1 MYGIS
6 SLILISNHGI
16 NYVFCINYSLR
27 SCLWTEQVWSKV
39 LVCACPSVP
48 LSWLIFSS
56 LAHISLSPC
65 LHFQFLTLIHMNYKC
80 ARPHFHDVLLYAFL
94 SLRTHVFPFDL
105 QVANLL
111 CLHLTV
117 SYKGAEL
124 SKFKLRTEVKKMFCD
139 MKSLFCPRAY
149 FDPCHLAIQVNQE
162 LSGYFPIDLCF
173 R

>member
-1 MYGIS
+1 MS
-6 SLILISNHGI
+6 SVLIILWGHVFELSKFEVKSL
-16 NYVFCINYSLR
+16 YVLVQVSHYVGWYS
-27 SCLWTEQVWSKV
+27 QVWHTF
-39 LVCACPSVP
+39 LC
-48 LSWLIFSS
+48 L
-56 LAHISLSPC
+56 LAYI
-65 LHFQFLTLIHMNYKC
+65 IHMNYKC
-80 ARPHFHDVLLYAFL
+80 ARLHFHDVLLYAFL